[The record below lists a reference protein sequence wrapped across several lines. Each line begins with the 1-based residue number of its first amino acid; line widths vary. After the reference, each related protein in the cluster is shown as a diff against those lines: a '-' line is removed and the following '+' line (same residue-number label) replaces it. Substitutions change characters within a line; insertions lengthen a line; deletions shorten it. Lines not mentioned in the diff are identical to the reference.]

1 MPSCAGKACGDDG
14 CGATCG
20 SCGAGE
26 ICDAGTCVAGPP
38 PPKPD
43 LKPGY
48 FYIDDHA
55 MSPGQKSDIHFSI
68 KNEGIVDTDFSFE
81 LVVVLSKNAV
91 FGDADDVEVWSWLY
105 PYLTPP
111 GETAAWTTPVTIP
124 AGIYNGNY
132 NLGMYVD
139 PGNIID
145 ESDESDN
152 GLFDDQVFKIEGNPN
167 ADLRPST
174 VAAQQSDVF
183 PGQMANYTFNVENL
197 GPDPVSSFK
206 IGLYYS
212 TDANVTTSDTLICKH
227 TDSNG
232 LSGLA
237 SEAYVVTCPVPN
249 LDGSHWFGVVVDP
262 DLVVKETDETNNA
275 ASAVAQVAITPLDV
289 DLQIGA
295 VATGDSTVDT
305 GQQVTFSATV
315 TNGGTKMSPPF
326 NVAFYYSTDATISP
340 LDIKICEAASGQSL
354 PPNQPLV
361 VQKTCTVPLL
371 PTDSYFLGAIV
382 DPANQIPE
390 TNEGNNTATAATPV
404 SLTAPHMDL
413 VFDGYYGGATGHP
426 GDMVTHHVL
435 VKNPGTAP
443 VPPFEVSLYYSLDMQ
458 LSLDDTLA
466 CTVLFESIG
475 PQQTLDYSFQCK
487 IPEVPAG
494 AYYQAVR
501 LDPSNKVPETD
512 ETNNSGVSV
521 SYDVIF

>member
-1 MPSCAGKACGDDG
+1 
-14 CGATCG
+14 
-20 SCGAGE
+20 
-26 ICDAGTCVAGPP
+26 
-38 PPKPD
+38 
-43 LKPGY
+43 
-48 FYIDDHA
+48 